1 MSDFYVDTLNKLIH
15 QGVLARTSRVLVVC
29 GGPRDQQALLECGFE
44 NVVISNLDSR
54 MTGNE
59 FAPFDWSF
67 QDAEQLEYEDDCFD
81 FCVAH
86 SGLHHCRS
94 PHRALLEMYRVSRK
108 GVIVFE
114 PLDNAVCRLG
124 VRLGLGQD
132 YELAAVAGNDYAYG
146 GLKNT
151 PIPNY
156 VYRWTEREIE
166 KAIQS
171 NCPLGKHRF
180 RYFYRLRVPWERTQ
194 LMNSRLL
201 YLAFAALMPLARL
214 FTLAFPHA
222 SNNFAF
228 VVQKPDL
235 PSDLY
240 PWLTQDADDIRLD
253 TAWVKQLYR

>member
-1 MSDFYVDTLNKLIH
+1 M
-15 QGVLARTSRVLVVC
+15 
-29 GGPRDQQALLECGFE
+29 ECGFE
-44 NVVISNLDSR
+44 SAVISNLDSR
-54 MTGNE
+54 MTGDE
-59 FAPFDWSF
+59 FAPYDWSF
-67 QDAEQLEYEDDCFD
+67 QDAEQLDYDDEQFD
-81 FCVAH
+81 FCIAH

-94 PHRALLEMYRVSRK
+94 PHRALLEMYRVARF
-108 GVIVFE
+108 GLVVFE

-124 VRLGLGQD
+124 VRLGLGQE

-171 NCPLGKHRF
+171 YAPVGKHRF

-194 LMNSRLL
+194 LMNSHLL
-201 YLAFAALMPLARL
+201 YLAFAVLTPLARL
-214 FTLAFPHA
+214 FTLVFPRE

-235 PSDLY
+235 PGGLFT
-240 PWLTQDADDIRLD
+240 WLKPESDDIRLD
-253 TAWVKQLYR
+253 TAWVKQRSR